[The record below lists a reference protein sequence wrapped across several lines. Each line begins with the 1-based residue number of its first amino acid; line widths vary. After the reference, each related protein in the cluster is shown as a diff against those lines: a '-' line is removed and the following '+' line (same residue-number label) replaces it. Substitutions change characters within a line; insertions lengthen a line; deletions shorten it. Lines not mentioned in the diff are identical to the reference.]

1 MDANRGNI
9 AADGMQYDLLRATA
23 PANSCRNRLRGLQ
36 PAVPSAFRRRRPTRY
51 GPAIDFDS
59 SHSLRVKSSI
69 EPKDMPSV
77 KPTDKWLLD
86 DSSIFGDQVKE
97 RGRFSERNVSL
108 KSDFLH
114 ML

>member
-1 MDANRGNI
+1 MGCNTISFERLLPQT
-9 AADGMQYDLLRATA
+9 AAETGCVGYNLQSLLR
-23 PANSCRNRLRGLQ
+23 
-36 PAVPSAFRRRRPTRY
+36 FRRRRPTRY